1 MDFKE
6 LAEKAKIVGGLLA
19 KLDFKGIK
27 RLTEV
32 DTLFDA
38 GKIIANFTDM
48 RRVFFFVDI
57 PVDTSNPAPLPA
69 APRDIPQQ
77 FSHKGRDFSLQDWQ
91 RERTVCAMVV
101 LKSGEV
107 IHEEYLNG
115 THQNDRRI
123 SWSMSKSILSATLG
137 VLNDQGKL
145 PHLATRI
152 GDIVP
157 ELRGS
162 AYKDATLRN
171 VLNMASG
178 VVFNE
183 DYLDYHSDINRMGRV
198 LAVGGS
204 MDQFTADMKGQEHTP
219 GQYNHY
225 VSIDTHV
232 LGMVIRAV
240 TGKRSDDLI
249 RELIFDPVGLET
261 APYILSDSMTEPF
274 VLGGLNMTTRDY
286 ARIGLLFAQGGQIN
300 GKQIISSEWIAE
312 STRQTAPPPR
322 PEDEDKPT
330 GALGYGYQW
339 WLPPNAANGEF
350 FAIGIYGQYIYVN
363 TEAEVVI
370 AINSADRDFKDGD
383 GAVTILNLE
392 VFRQIAAAI

>member
-6 LAEKAKIVGGLLA
+6 LSDKVKIVGRLLT
-19 KLDFKGIK
+19 KLDFAGIK

-38 GKIIANFTDM
+38 NKIVGNFTDM
-48 RRVFFFVDI
+48 RRFFFFVDI
-57 PVDTSNPAPLPA
+57 PAKTDTPA
-69 APRDIPQQ
+69 ALPDTPAKIPQN
-77 FSHKGRDFSLQDWQ
+77 FTFDGREFSLQYWQ
-91 RERTVCAMVV
+91 QKRSVCAMVV
-101 LKSGEV
+101 LKSGQM

-123 SWSMSKSILSATLG
+123 SWSVSKSILSATLG
-137 VLNDQGKL
+137 VLSDQGKL

-162 AYKDATLRN
+162 AYGDATLRN

-204 MDQFTADMKGQEHTP
+204 MDQFAADMVGQEYTP
-219 GQYNHY
+219 GQYQHY

-240 TGKRSDDLI
+240 TGKRSDDLM

-261 APYILSDSMTEPF
+261 APYFLTDSLNEPF

-286 ARIGLLFAQGGQIN
+286 ARIGLLFAQKGMID
-300 GKQIISSEWIAE
+300 GKRIISEEWIAE
-312 STRQTAPPPR
+312 STGQSAPPACPDDADL
-322 PEDEDKPT
+322 PVGT
-330 GALGYGYQW
+330 LGYGYQW
-339 WLPPNAANGEF
+339 WLPANAAEGEY

-363 TEAEVVI
+363 TKAEVVI

-383 GAVTILNLE
+383 GMVTLQNIE
-392 VFRQIAAAI
+392 VFRTIAAAI